1 MSPQKTKKFTSAE
14 EVLGSG
20 KKSVV
25 DKANSQTPQP
35 TSEEFNEVFTPD
47 LSSDTFI
54 IADKTFRIKTSN
66 IKTQK
71 IMAKSLNVINE
82 LIGKIDVDSLIQ
94 KFQKIISD
102 KINESERLV
111 NSKKNRVEEE
121 AETEDFANMINF
133 VQELINQTGI
143 GDIAITIMDLYVGV
157 IYAICYAQDSSITR
171 DWIED
176 NINFAFI
183 QDIFFRQMQKDQM
196 QGKVIDFLS
205 ILTRT
210 LIGNESAIPI
220 I

>member
-1 MSPQKTKKFTSAE
+1 MVQRQKESKKFTSAE

-20 KKSVV
+20 NKSSVGK
-25 DKANSQTPQP
+25 DSPIPP

-47 LSSDTFI
+47 LSSDTFV
-54 IADKTFRIKTSN
+54 IADKTFRIKISN

-71 IMAKSLNVINE
+71 IMAKSLNVISE
-82 LIGKIDVDSLIQ
+82 LIGKIDVDGLIQ
-94 KFQKIISD
+94 KFQKIIYGKTSD
-102 KINESERLV
+102 N
-111 NSKKNRVEEE
+111 KKNGIEEE
-121 AETEDFANMINF
+121 AETEDFVNMINF

-157 IYAICYAQDSSITR
+157 IYAICHAQDSSVTR

-183 QDIFFRQMQKDQM
+183 QDIFFRQMQKDQI

-205 ILTRT
+205 VLTRT
-210 LIGNESAIPI
+210 LTGSGSVTPI